1 MFSSTSSSKAKALAS
16 DKIVLH
22 GEILWKDSG
31 GEMAM
36 ERMSSRWRRIKKTTA
51 HSQPYESV
59 VRKQKS
65 TNQEAVLH
73 QTLELLEPWPWIC

>member
-1 MFSSTSSSKAKALAS
+1 
-16 DKIVLH
+16 
-22 GEILWKDSG
+22 
-31 GEMAM
+31 M
-36 ERMSSRWRRIKKTTA
+36 ERSWLRNGHVEDIFKTEKEKKTTV

-65 TNQEAVLH
+65 ANQEAVLH

>member
-1 MFSSTSSSKAKALAS
+1 
-16 DKIVLH
+16 
-22 GEILWKDSG
+22 
-31 GEMAM
+31 M
-36 ERMSSRWRRIKKTTA
+36 ERLWLRNGHVEDIFKMEKEKKTTA

-73 QTLELLEPWPWIC
+73 HTLGLLEPWPWIC